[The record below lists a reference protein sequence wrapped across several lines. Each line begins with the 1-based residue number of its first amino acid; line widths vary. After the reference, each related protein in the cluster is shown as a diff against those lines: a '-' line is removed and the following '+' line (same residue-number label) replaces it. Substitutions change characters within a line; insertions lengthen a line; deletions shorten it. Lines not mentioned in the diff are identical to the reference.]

1 MVADAPMIVSGMF
14 GCHLTSLYVWNV
26 LELAV
31 WADSSS
37 NVGEHQDAV
46 TDCAFHRNGP
56 ASPRSCGLDSLVH
69 PSVRCHSFLLVNWN
83 QFLHSILVTPW

>member
-1 MVADAPMIVSGMF
+1 MGQKEWASDMVADAPMIVSGVF

-31 WADSSS
+31 WAESSS

-46 TDCAFHRNGP
+46 TDCAFHRNG
-56 ASPRSCGLDSLVH
+56 
-69 PSVRCHSFLLVNWN
+69 LLPCDHVD
-83 QFLHSILVTPW
+83 LTP